1 MIGDD
6 ETRTILTYYAYRAT
20 SNPGFFYPIY
30 TLFLLANDLTYT
42 QIGTIATIQ
51 AVLVVAGEVPTGYLG
66 DRIGRRNSLV
76 IGSVLFSLSTASFL
90 VATDFPGFIV
100 TFCLLSLGHTFV
112 SGSGDAW
119 LYDTL
124 ADQVDE
130 DRFTYVR
137 GRGAA
142 IGQWVGAAGM
152 VVGGALYVVDV
163 TYPFLAGLG
172 MGVVNLAILLQ
183 MPKNRQFTDE
193 GEDGRLGILEAL
205 PVVRGQLWQ
214 PQLRVFVLYMALF
227 TGALLTA
234 DMFIQP
240 VAVDVMESNLA
251 AMVGQLPEGATL
263 GVLYASFTVVSAI
276 ASDRADD
283 VKQWLGIRRA
293 MLLVPVAVGVVY
305 VLPAVVPLLV
315 FPMFFVMKGSGSLVR
330 PIAGQYL
337 NDRVESVGRA
347 TVLSV
352 VSMVYAVA
360 RTPFAIGSGA
370 VADMTSP
377 RMAVAVLGVI
387 FLVGTALIYLSTN
400 PIRTEDAAVDAAAD

>member
-1 MIGDD
+1 
-6 ETRTILTYYAYRAT
+6 
-20 SNPGFFYPIY
+20 
-30 TLFLLANDLTYT
+30 
-42 QIGTIATIQ
+42 
-51 AVLVVAGEVPTGYLG
+51 
-66 DRIGRRNSLV
+66 
-76 IGSVLFSLSTASFL
+76 
-90 VATDFPGFIV
+90 
-100 TFCLLSLGHTFV
+100 
-112 SGSGDAW
+112 
-119 LYDTL
+119 
-124 ADQVDE
+124 
-130 DRFTYVR
+130 
-137 GRGAA
+137 
-142 IGQWVGAAGM
+142 
-152 VVGGALYVVDV
+152 
-163 TYPFLAGLG
+163 
-172 MGVVNLAILLQ
+172 
-183 MPKNRQFTDE
+183 
-193 GEDGRLGILEAL
+193 
-205 PVVRGQLWQ
+205 
-214 PQLRVFVLYMALF
+214 
-227 TGALLTA
+227 
-234 DMFIQP
+234 
-240 VAVDVMESNLA
+240 
-251 AMVGQLPEGATL
+251 
-263 GVLYASFTVVSAI
+263 VVSAV